1 MAMSGPQH
9 FQEAEQLLSKAEHE
23 QNEGTKTSLLAAAQ
37 VHATLALVAAT
48 VLTGPGT
55 RDQIQTWEVFGVRA

>member
-9 FQEAEQLLSKAEHE
+9 FKEAERLLQKVEYSKNDPENASRL
-23 QNEGTKTSLLAAAQ
+23 QRAQ

-48 VLTGPGT
+48 VQGGQLASDRLSEWRMQGMKT
-55 RDQIQTWEVFGVRA
+55 